1 MQVEEYEVL
10 CGDMNRLRWVP
21 VSGRLNVAS
30 LGYRPIDGGR
40 ESGGARLYVAQA
52 PHKEVVHPGKACENW
67 DGE

>member
-1 MQVEEYEVL
+1 
-10 CGDMNRLRWVP
+10 MNRLRWVP